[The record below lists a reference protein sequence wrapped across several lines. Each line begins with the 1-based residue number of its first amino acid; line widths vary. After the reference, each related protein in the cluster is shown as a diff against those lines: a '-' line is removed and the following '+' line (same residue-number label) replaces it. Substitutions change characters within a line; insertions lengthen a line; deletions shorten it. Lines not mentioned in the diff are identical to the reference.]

1 MKKTIIVKRGVF
13 GILCS
18 VLLAGCGGG
27 GGGSDVQPPGPAVQ
41 VALTSPSL
49 SMELAAGDEIQ
60 CTVEGSW
67 SGTNV
72 QPGEVFL
79 QARDAAG
86 RLGTP
91 ESRSGALG
99 DAFTFTLSTLPDVA
113 AGTHTGTIEVRAC
126 KDSNCLEPYSGASA
140 TVGYTLNVAAVA
152 DWETHQRD
160 AAHRGYVPI
169 WLNPA
174 RFATAWEWSREP
186 DPEPIG
192 GINAV
197 VTGNGKVYVTKDVYF
212 GQGILHALN
221 EADGSE
227 AWRVSFGEVPALNPP
242 AVSNG
247 QVYAAV
253 TGHEDTFL
261 WAFNADT
268 GAYLHKSAF
277 GAQWPHVLA
286 PTVFGDEVYTAG
298 GYYGGTVYSFF
309 STSDGA
315 YNWSHRAGDDDMFT
329 PAVDDSYVYHHIGSA
344 LEMIDRATGATAA
357 TIADPFGTA
366 SGYSYHGAPMLGGRS
381 NVFTFAG
388 GAFSGR
394 ASSNVE
400 QYEQRVFSSFNIN
413 SKSYEWSTSHAYL
426 TAPAVADGVIYAGRN
441 NPMSLDAIDEAT
453 GQVLWSWVPNG
464 NGDTSFHRNI
474 VVTRNL
480 LFVSTDRAVYALDL
494 TTKEPVWS
502 YPAPGMLAISADRTL
517 YIATGAR
524 ESDGRLVAVK
534 LK

>member
-1 MKKTIIVKRGVF
+1 MRKTFFCLLF
-13 GILCS
+13 GT
-18 VLLAGCGGG
+18 LLAGCGGG
-27 GGGSDVQPPGPAVQ
+27 GGSDAPPPPGASVS
-41 VALTSPSL
+41 VALTTTSTI
-49 SMELAAGDEIQ
+49 MDLATGDEVDFTID
-60 CTVEGSW
+60 GSW
-67 SGTNV
+67 SGPSI
-72 QPGEVFL
+72 QPGEVYL
-79 QARDAAG
+79 QARDVAG
-86 RLGTP
+86 RFGTP
-91 ESRSGALG
+91 QSRSGELG
-99 DAFTFTLSTLPDVA
+99 STFSFILTSVPEVP

-126 KDSNCLEPYSGASA
+126 RDSACLEPYPGASA
-140 TVGYTLNVAAVA
+140 ILGYTLNVAAVA

-169 WLNPA
+169 RLNPA

-197 VTGNGKVYVTKDVYF
+197 VTSNGKVYVTKDVYF

-221 EADGSE
+221 ENDGSE
-227 AWRVSFGEVPALNPP
+227 AWRVSFGAVPALNPP

-247 QVYAAV
+247 QVYAAT
-253 TGHEDTFL
+253 TGHYDTFL
-261 WAFNADT
+261 WAFNAET
-268 GAYLHKSAF
+268 GAYLYKSAF
-277 GAQWPHVLA
+277 DAQWPHVLA

-309 STSDGA
+309 STVDGA

-329 PAVDDSYVYHHIGSA
+329 PAVDDNYVYHHSGSA
-344 LEMIDRATGATAA
+344 LEMIDRATGATVA
-357 TIADPFGTA
+357 TITDPFGSA
-366 SGYSYHGAPMLGGRS
+366 SGYSYHGAPMLGGRN

-413 SKSYEWSTSHAYL
+413 AKTYEWSTSHAYL
-426 TAPAVADGVIYAGRN
+426 TAPAVANGVVYAARN
-441 NPMSLDAIDEAT
+441 SPMSLDAIDEAT

-480 LFVSTDRAVYALDL
+480 LFVSTDQAVYALDL
-494 TTKEPVWS
+494 ATKAPVWRFPS
-502 YPAPGMLAISADRTL
+502 PGMLAISADRTL